1 MSTPRRV
8 LARLEL
14 ESGGLVVLSLDVQPV
29 RPAPEVGNIIVGQ
42 VHHRAQWARCLGIV
56 TQLDSEYKTFRI
68 VWQTLGSQS
77 ASSADPSWE
86 TCEDSMKS
94 NILKSH
100 TLVGKA
106 SLSPEPRITMWQ
118 PAGCDVREEEALI
131 LVTAAAKHD
140 LPPKRL
146 PKRRLPGNEQA
157 FDTQARRSPPLRST
171 TPPPRPP
178 PPSLPPPPLPLS
190 HLQPK
195 ESYEVGDK
203 VEAMSC
209 GGGQLGS
216 SCWAEARV
224 IKRTGLS
231 AVVKYTN
238 VQTEPTSGRVIIT
251 AEDDTP
257 KDVANKY
264 DLPVKPDVEPASW
277 FVMGM
282 RRMCIK
288 RRALCGGRCELC
300 SYSTRRNCLD

>member
-1 MSTPRRV
+1 MWTARRV

-42 VHHRAQWARCLGIV
+42 VHHRAQWVRCLGIV
-56 TQLDSEYKTFRI
+56 TQLDSEYKTFHV
-68 VWQTLGSQS
+68 VWQTLESRS
-77 ASSADPSWE
+77 ASPADSSWE
-86 TCEDSMKS
+86 TCEDSLKS

-118 PAGCDVREEEALI
+118 PAGCVVREEEALI

-146 PKRRLPGNEQA
+146 SKRRLPGNEQA
-157 FDTQARRSPPLRST
+157 FDTQARRSTTPPPLRST
-171 TPPPRPP
+171 TPPLRPP
-178 PPSLPPPPLPLS
+178 PPSLPPPPLQCS

-231 AVVKYTN
+231 AVVKYTD
-238 VQTEPTSGRVIIT
+238 VQTEPTSGRIIIT

-257 KDVANKY
+257 RDVAMKY
-264 DLPVKPDVEPASW
+264 HLPDVEPASW
-277 FVMGM
+277 FVMGIDG
-282 RRMCIK
+282 C
-288 RRALCGGRCELC
+288 ASSAAPYGGRCELC
-300 SYSTRRNCLD
+300 SYSTRKNCPG